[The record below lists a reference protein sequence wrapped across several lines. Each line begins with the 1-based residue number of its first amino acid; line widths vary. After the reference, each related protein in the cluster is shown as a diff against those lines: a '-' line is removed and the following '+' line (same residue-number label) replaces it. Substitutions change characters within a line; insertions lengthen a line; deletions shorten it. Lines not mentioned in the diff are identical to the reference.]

1 MTDYSMTRKTYRYFT
16 GEPLYPF
23 GYGLSYSTF
32 VFSKLYFLPKINAG
46 DPNVVQVR
54 VFNEGPFDGDEV
66 RGHTKVKEG
75 SKFLRMKTHVLVY
88 HLL

>member
-1 MTDYSMTRKTYRYFT
+1 MSQIPEMTDYSMARKTYRYFT
-16 GEPLYPF
+16 GLPLYPF

-32 VFSKLYFLPKINAG
+32 VFSKLYFLPKVNAG

-66 RGHTKVKEG
+66 II
-75 SKFLRMKTHVLVY
+75 
-88 HLL
+88 